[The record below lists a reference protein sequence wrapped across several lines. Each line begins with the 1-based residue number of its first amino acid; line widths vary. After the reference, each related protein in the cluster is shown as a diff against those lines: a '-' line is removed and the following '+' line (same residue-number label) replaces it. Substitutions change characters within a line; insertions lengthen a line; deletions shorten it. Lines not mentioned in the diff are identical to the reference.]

1 MSSSDPSPHS
11 SADDEFS
18 LPDLPEPPPDMPV
31 RPVVPVDWAVVE
43 AYFRPMVLAYQ
54 QRPDAEEQRLASKVY
69 VPFEM

>member
-1 MSSSDPSPHS
+1 M
-11 SADDEFS
+11 
-18 LPDLPEPPPDMPV
+18 PDLPEPPPDMPV

-54 QRPDAEEQRLASKVY
+54 QRPDAEERRLASKVY